1 MRPLRYLQGLPAG
14 KATLW
19 CYLIWYLCTVVR
31 YFDSTPAIWLNSVG
45 ISLVV
50 GVALFLSVG
59 GQVARD
65 AASWQTFRLF
75 FMPFAVSS
83 FSALIKGHGFIL
95 VFPPSLLQVAMQLG
109 ACATFLTL
117 LFAIKRL
124 SRDKAAS
131 A

>member
-1 MRPLRYLQGLPAG
+1 MRLLRYFQGLPAG

-31 YFDSTPAIWLNSVG
+31 YFDPSPGIWLNSVG

-59 GQVARD
+59 GKVSR
-65 AASWQTFRLF
+65 AAISWQTFRLF

-83 FSALIKGHGFIL
+83 FSALIKGRGFIL
-95 VFPPSLLQVAMQLG
+95 VFPPSLAQAGMQIG
-109 ACATFLTL
+109 ACAAFLVL
-117 LFAIKRL
+117 AGIARK
-124 SRDKAAS
+124 S
-131 A
+131 AGGKSVDA